1 MRSGKADGRFVS
13 PDVWVMAR
21 PGPAFAALAGRA
33 TQDSLWRVF
42 RRPLLVAVVLGC
54 VTSLITF
61 PGITL
66 RLAGPAALC
75 WSFVPLA
82 EVLGLAVACA
92 GEGARVGFG
101 RKVDLFFMGYLPW
114 LLWPTGIATTFSF
127 LSTARA
133 FVLLDWLWLGWAGA
147 IVIAWSAWI
156 DFCTVSWNL
165 SAARAIDE
173 IHRQG
178 GVAIAAHPTMQYW
191 AGYDSEAMRKLDG
204 AEVVHPIAWQSED
217 LASELRQFYARAR
230 RAAIGDSDYHGPG
243 PLGVCRTY
251 VLTRDTSEQ
260 GILDAIRKGRTVVYD
275 RGQAY
280 GDAALIRLAAQ
291 DGRLPAAASHTTE
304 ASGALSRITGILGL
318 VALFVFGMGEVVTTR
333 LDSHPID
340 SAAG

>member
-33 TQDSLWRVF
+33 SPGSAWSAF

-66 RLAGPAALC
+66 RLAGPATLS

-92 GEGARVGFG
+92 GEGRRLPFG

-114 LLWPTGIATTFSF
+114 LLWLTGIAITFSF

-133 FVLLDWLWLGWAGA
+133 FALLDSVWLDWAGP

-156 DFCTVSWNL
+156 DFCFF
-165 SAARAIDE
+165 R
-173 IHRQG
+173 
-178 GVAIAAHPTMQYW
+178 
-191 AGYDSEAMRKLDG
+191 
-204 AEVVHPIAWQSED
+204 
-217 LASELRQFYARAR
+217 
-230 RAAIGDSDYHGPG
+230 
-243 PLGVCRTY
+243 
-251 VLTRDTSEQ
+251 
-260 GILDAIRKGRTVVYD
+260 
-275 RGQAY
+275 
-280 GDAALIRLAAQ
+280 
-291 DGRLPAAASHTTE
+291 
-304 ASGALSRITGILGL
+304 
-318 VALFVFGMGEVVTTR
+318 
-333 LDSHPID
+333 
-340 SAAG
+340 SAAGHSRGGALGRLVLQRAISWSLIILIFSGGALLPGIRGLRR